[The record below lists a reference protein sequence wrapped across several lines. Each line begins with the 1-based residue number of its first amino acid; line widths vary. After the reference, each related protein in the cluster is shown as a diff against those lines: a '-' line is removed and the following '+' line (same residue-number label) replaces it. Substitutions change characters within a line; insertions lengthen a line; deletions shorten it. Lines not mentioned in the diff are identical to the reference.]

1 VLIRLGLEEEISRLG
16 VAPSHVSWLRWQDG
30 RTLATMSLAEM
41 ESKFGA
47 PYLAMYRRDLI
58 DVLSA
63 KVSNSRVRLGVAVS
77 AVTESAGGPAEAATM
92 IGPLINARQVA
103 ALEKGRRRGG
113 RRRERTG
120 AVALLMEFDDDQE
133 AIDIANDTDF
143 GLSGAVHTRDISRG
157 VRIARRIHT
166 GMIHVNDATHG
177 DEPIVPYGGQKQ
189 SGIGRLNGQSSIDEL
204 TTLKW
209 VSVNPGRRNYPYQ

>member
-166 GMIHVNDATHG
+166 GRSTSTTPPTATSPSCHTVARSSLG
-177 DEPIVPYGGQKQ
+177 
-189 SGIGRLNGQSSIDEL
+189 GRLNGQSSIDEL

>member
-1 VLIRLGLEEEISRLG
+1 
-16 VAPSHVSWLRWQDG
+16 
-30 RTLATMSLAEM
+30 
-41 ESKFGA
+41 
-47 PYLAMYRRDLI
+47 
-58 DVLSA
+58 
-63 KVSNSRVRLGVAVS
+63 
-77 AVTESAGGPAEAATM
+77 M

-189 SGIGRLNGQSSIDEL
+189 SGRTPQRPVQHRRADHPQVGVREPRPQKLPIPMRRTCDMTSAPRPPQ
-204 TTLKW
+204 W
-209 VSVNPGRRNYPYQ
+209 SVTIAQFVT

>member
-1 VLIRLGLEEEISRLG
+1 
-16 VAPSHVSWLRWQDG
+16 
-30 RTLATMSLAEM
+30 
-41 ESKFGA
+41 
-47 PYLAMYRRDLI
+47 
-58 DVLSA
+58 
-63 KVSNSRVRLGVAVS
+63 
-77 AVTESAGGPAEAATM
+77 M

-143 GLSGAVHTRDISRG
+143 GLSGAVHTRDISRL
-157 VRIARRIHT
+157 RIARRIHT

-177 DEPIVPYGGQKQ
+177 DEAHRAIRWPEAVWDRTPERPVQHRRADHPQVGVREPRPQKLPIPMRRTCDMTSAPRPPQ
-189 SGIGRLNGQSSIDEL
+189 
-204 TTLKW
+204 W
-209 VSVNPGRRNYPYQ
+209 SVTIAQFVTWL